1 MPDDAQVD
9 PSRTIAELR
18 RELDTR
24 TAERDEALEQ
34 QTAAAEVLQ
43 VINASPGD
51 LGLIFETLLGTGAR
65 LCKAEQAVITLR
77 NPQDGLYHYGALFG
91 YGRDFKDLL
100 IRNPVAAGRASLIG
114 RTALEGRVVHIE
126 DAAADPEYNWP
137 EALRLGRWHTGL
149 GVPLLRDGAVVGT
162 LALTRRRIERF
173 TNKQIELIKTF
184 ADQAVIAID
193 NARLLGELRESEER
207 YGLVSK
213 AVAEGI
219 YEWDVEHNSLWV
231 SSRLIE
237 IFGFQGRNLTAA
249 DWNDLIHP
257 EDFSKYRT
265 ALRDCFKGIAARLD
279 CEYRV
284 RHSDGQYR
292 WIEDRGIPVRNASG
306 RAVRLVGAVSD
317 ISARKAADEALREAL
332 EQQTATAE
340 VLQVINS
347 SPGDLAPVFD
357 AILEKAHS
365 LCSAPCGSLQIVDGG
380 QFRAVAT
387 RGLTDANAAILRRGV
402 RPHGLDPNAVV
413 QFDFAERLAQDPV
426 NQNARVAVEIE
437 KLHTVLFVP
446 LLKDGVLIGRIAA
459 GRQEVR
465 PFTDKQ
471 IALLQNFAAQAVIA
485 MENARLLTET
495 RESIEQQTA
504 TAEVLQVINSS
515 HGDLAPVFD
524 AMLEKAMRLCEA
536 AFGTMAS
543 VAGEQFHIVAQRGV
557 PAKLAEY
564 LREPFR
570 AVPGTAIGQF
580 SAGEEFLNI
589 TDLNADPGSLL
600 GTPRRRAYA
609 ELGGGRSILAVPLR
623 KDGTL
628 LGALT
633 LYRQEVRP
641 FTDKQSALL
650 QNFAAQ
656 AVIAM
661 ENARLLTETREALEQ
676 QTATAEVLQVINSS
690 PGDLKPVFD
699 AMLEKALA
707 LCKASLGMLYRYEG
721 EAIHP
726 LAVLGTSGA
735 AAELFEQPVAVEP
748 ESSVGR
754 LARGETDIIHI
765 PDVIDTET
773 YRSGVPSRV
782 KLVELTGARTAL
794 WVALRK
800 DDVLQGVFVIYRQQ
814 VRPFTDK
821 QIALLENFAAQ
832 AVIAI
837 ENARLLTETR
847 EALAQQTATAEVL
860 QVINSS
866 PGDLAPV
873 FDAILEKA
881 HTVCGAALGSLGIF
895 EGDTWRAIV
904 QRGYGE
910 PLASTLRQGG
920 RGSDNPLLQELIDG
934 APLVHIADLAQFDH
948 PIGRANVAAGVR
960 ALLVVALRKED
971 APLGTISI
979 ARREPR
985 PFSDKEIALLK
996 NFAAQAVIAMENAR
1010 LLTETREALE
1020 QQTATAE
1027 VLQVINSSPG
1037 ELTPVFDAMLERAMH
1052 LCEAAFGILWS
1063 YDGEHFHSAGMRG
1076 VSDAYADF
1084 AREPLRAGPETGLGR
1099 ILRGDRL
1106 VHITDIRAEDVY
1118 RSGDKLRV
1126 ATVELAGARTLLLVP
1141 LRKDDALLGAFAVYR
1156 QEVRPFTDKQ
1166 IALLQN
1172 FAAQAVIAMENARL
1186 LTETRGPWSSRPRPP
1201 RYCRSSTPRP
1211 ATSPQCSTRSWKRR
1225 SISASPP
1232 SA

>member
-162 LALTRRRIERF
+162 LALARRRIERF

-402 RPHGLDPNAVV
+402 RARVPDPNAIV
-413 QFDFAERLAQDPV
+413 QFDFAERLAEDPGF
-426 NQNARVAVEIE
+426 QNARVAVEIE
-437 KLHTVLFVP
+437 KLRTILFVP
-446 LLKDGVLIGRIAA
+446 LLKDNVLIGRIAA
-459 GRQEVR
+459 GRREVR

-471 IALLQNFAAQAVIA
+471 IALL
-485 MENARLLTET
+485 E
-495 RESIEQQTA
+495 
-504 TAEVLQVINSS
+504 
-515 HGDLAPVFD
+515 
-524 AMLEKAMRLCEA
+524 
-536 AFGTMAS
+536 
-543 VAGEQFHIVAQRGV
+543 
-557 PAKLAEY
+557 
-564 LREPFR
+564 
-570 AVPGTAIGQF
+570 
-580 SAGEEFLNI
+580 
-589 TDLNADPGSLL
+589 
-600 GTPRRRAYA
+600 
-609 ELGGGRSILAVPLR
+609 
-623 KDGTL
+623 
-628 LGALT
+628 
-633 LYRQEVRP
+633 
-641 FTDKQSALL
+641 
-650 QNFAAQ
+650 NFAAQ

-690 PGDLKPVFD
+690 PGDL
-699 AMLEKALA
+699 
-707 LCKASLGMLYRYEG
+707 
-721 EAIHP
+721 
-726 LAVLGTSGA
+726 
-735 AAELFEQPVAVEP
+735 
-748 ESSVGR
+748 
-754 LARGETDIIHI
+754 
-765 PDVIDTET
+765 
-773 YRSGVPSRV
+773 
-782 KLVELTGARTAL
+782 
-794 WVALRK
+794 
-800 DDVLQGVFVIYRQQ
+800 
-814 VRPFTDK
+814 
-821 QIALLENFAAQ
+821 
-832 AVIAI
+832 
-837 ENARLLTETR
+837 
-847 EALAQQTATAEVL
+847 
-860 QVINSS
+860 
-866 PGDLAPV
+866 APV
-873 FDAILEKA
+873 LDAILEKA
-881 HTVCGAALGSLGIF
+881 HKLCGAAFGSLGIF
-895 EGDTWRAIV
+895 EGDTWRAVV

-910 PLASTLRQGG
+910 PLASILRQPR
-920 RGSDNPLLQELIDG
+920 RGSDNPFLQDLIDG
-934 APLVHIADLAQFDH
+934 APLVHIADLAQIDY
-948 PIGRANVAAGVR
+948 PIAQANVAAAIHTYWLLR
-960 ALLVVALRKED
+960 YAKTMRCSALF
-971 APLGTISI
+971 P
-979 ARREPR
+979 
-985 PFSDKEIALLK
+985 
-996 NFAAQAVIAMENAR
+996 
-1010 LLTETREALE
+1010 
-1020 QQTATAE
+1020 
-1027 VLQVINSSPG
+1027 
-1037 ELTPVFDAMLERAMH
+1037 
-1052 LCEAAFGILWS
+1052 
-1063 YDGEHFHSAGMRG
+1063 
-1076 VSDAYADF
+1076 
-1084 AREPLRAGPETGLGR
+1084 
-1099 ILRGDRL
+1099 
-1106 VHITDIRAEDVY
+1106 
-1118 RSGDKLRV
+1118 
-1126 ATVELAGARTLLLVP
+1126 
-1141 LRKDDALLGAFAVYR
+1141 
-1156 QEVRPFTDKQ
+1156 
-1166 IALLQN
+1166 
-1172 FAAQAVIAMENARL
+1172 
-1186 LTETRGPWSSRPRPP
+1186 
-1201 RYCRSSTPRP
+1201 
-1211 ATSPQCSTRSWKRR
+1211 
-1225 SISASPP
+1225 
-1232 SA
+1232 